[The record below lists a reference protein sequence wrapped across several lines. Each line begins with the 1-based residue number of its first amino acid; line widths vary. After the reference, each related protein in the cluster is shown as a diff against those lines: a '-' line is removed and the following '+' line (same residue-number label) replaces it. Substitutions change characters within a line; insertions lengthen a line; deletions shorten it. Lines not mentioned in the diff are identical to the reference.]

1 MVGVNVC
8 VGVEVCVGVFVM
20 VGTVDGAL
28 VGAAPR
34 ANVA

>member
-20 VGTVDGAL
+20 VGTVDGVL